1 MRKAGD
7 LIGALINTAYSKD
20 RQYAEFIA
28 NKIESSGLGDN
39 VKALG
44 IMGAGSALGD
54 IRIPDNH
61 GLTGRDLLLNRGIVG
76 GALAS
81 NAGIRYGAPLAGAAA
96 LAHGIGGLYD
106 MASNTSVL
114 PEDQTN
120 QLPY

>member
-1 MRKAGD
+1 MMRKAGD
-7 LIGALINTAYSKD
+7 LIGALINTVYSKD
-20 RQYAEFIA
+20 KQYANFIA
-28 NKIESSGLGDN
+28 NKLESSGLGDN

-81 NAGIRYGAPLAGAAA
+81 NAGIRYGVPLVATAGIVQ
-96 LAHGIGGLYD
+96 GVGGLF
-106 MASNTSVL
+106 NTPV
-114 PEDQTN
+114 PPQDQTN
-120 QLPY
+120 QMPY